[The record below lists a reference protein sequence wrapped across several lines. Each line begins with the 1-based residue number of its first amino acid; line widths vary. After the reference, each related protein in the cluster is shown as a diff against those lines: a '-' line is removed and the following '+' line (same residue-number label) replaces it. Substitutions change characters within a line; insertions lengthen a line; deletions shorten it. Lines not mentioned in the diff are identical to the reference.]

1 MGPHPHTGDSR
12 GPDKNQAAM
21 TEPIPS
27 QAIDAGG
34 TKLAEPAVPE
44 SDATLQANAEPQR
57 VLLHMPVD
65 VRSVSLVVLAALASV
80 LMLRWASAVI
90 IPLMVGLLFS
100 YGLSPVV
107 DWLAQRK
114 VPRALSA
121 AALVL
126 GILSGMAGMAYSL
139 SDDASR
145 LVESLPLAV
154 QKLRESVR
162 AHKGSSDNTLV
173 SVQKAVAQLE
183 QAAQDSKPDAPVT
196 RGVQRVQI
204 EKPKFDVRDHLWT
217 GTMGLL
223 GMLSQIGVVALITF
237 FLMASGDTFRRKL
250 VKMAGP
256 TLSRKKITLQAL
268 NDINDQI
275 QRYMLVQIF
284 TSGMVGVATWLAFLA
299 IGLENAAVWGIAA
312 AVLNMVP
319 YIGNAVITIG
329 SAMVGFLQ
337 FGSLDMAV
345 LVAGVS
351 LLISSIESFLLTPW
365 LTSRASQMNPV
376 AIFVGVLAWG
386 WLWGAWGL
394 LLGVPILM
402 VLKVVCDQVDDLKA
416 VGEFLGK

>member
-1 MGPHPHTGDSR
+1 MMDSISSQT
-12 GPDKNQAAM
+12 PASKVTTSAVTAA
-21 TEPIPS
+21 
-27 QAIDAGG
+27 
-34 TKLAEPAVPE
+34 LE
-44 SDATLQANAEPQR
+44 SDASTETAPEPPR

-65 VRSVSLVVLAALASV
+65 VRSISLVVLATLAGV
-80 LMLRWASAVI
+80 LMLRWASAVF
-90 IPLMVGLLFS
+90 IPVMVGILFS

-107 DWLAQRK
+107 DWLANRK

-126 GILSGMAGMAYSL
+126 GIVSGVAGMAYSL

-183 QAAQDSKPDAPVT
+183 QAAEDTKPAAPLT

-217 GTMGLL
+217 GTLGLL
-223 GMLSQIGVVALITF
+223 GMLGQMGVVAMITF

-250 VKMAGP
+250 VKLAGP
-256 TLSRKKITLQAL
+256 TLSRKKITVQAL
-268 NDINDQI
+268 NEINGQI

-284 TSGMVGVATWLAFLA
+284 TSALVGLATWLAFLA

-312 AVLNMVP
+312 AVLNLVP
-319 YIGNAVITIG
+319 YIGNVVITG
-329 SAMVGFLQ
+329 GAAMVGFLQ
-337 FGSLDMAV
+337 FGSLDMAL

-351 LLISSIESFLLTPW
+351 LVISSAESFVLTPW

-376 AIFVGVLAWG
+376 AIFVGVLAFG

-402 VLKVVCDQVDDLKA
+402 VLKVVCDQVEDLKA

>member
-1 MGPHPHTGDSR
+1 VSQLAN
-12 GPDKNQAAM
+12 NQLTMTDPISLQSAASESATPTVSAVPQSDAS
-21 TEPIPS
+21 TE
-27 QAIDAGG
+27 
-34 TKLAEPAVPE
+34 TTAEPP
-44 SDATLQANAEPQR
+44 R
-57 VLLHMPVD
+57 VLLQMPVD
-65 VRSVSLVVLAALASV
+65 VRSISLVVMAALASV
-80 LMLRWASAVI
+80 LMLRWASAVL
-90 IPLMVGLLFS
+90 IPVMVGLLFS

-107 DWLAQRK
+107 DWLANRK
-114 VPRALSA
+114 IPRALSA

-126 GILSGMAGMAYSL
+126 GIVSGVAGMAYSL

-183 QAAQDSKPDAPVT
+183 QAAEDTKPDAPPT

-223 GMLSQIGVVALITF
+223 GMLGQMGVVAMITF

-256 TLSRKKITLQAL
+256 TLGRKKITVQAL
-268 NDINDQI
+268 NEINDQI

-284 TSGMVGVATWLAFLA
+284 TSALVGVATWLSFLA

-312 AVLNMVP
+312 AVLNLVP
-319 YIGNAVITIG
+319 YIGNVVITG
-329 SAMVGFLQ
+329 GAAMVGFLQ
-337 FGSLDMAV
+337 FGSLDMAL

-351 LLISSIESFLLTPW
+351 LLISSAESFALTPW

-376 AIFVGVLAWG
+376 AIFVGVLAFG
-386 WLWGAWGL
+386 WLWGGWGL

-416 VGEFLGK
+416 IGEFLGK

>member
-1 MGPHPHTGDSR
+1 MTDSIS
-12 GPDKNQAAM
+12 PQTPASKLTTSAVAA
-21 TEPIPS
+21 
-27 QAIDAGG
+27 A
-34 TKLAEPAVPE
+34 PE
-44 SDATLQANAEPQR
+44 SDAGTETTPEPPR

-65 VRSVSLVVLAALASV
+65 VRSISLVVLATLAGV
-80 LMLRWASAVI
+80 LMLRWASAVF
-90 IPLMVGLLFS
+90 IPVMVGILFS

-107 DWLAQRK
+107 DWLADRK
-114 VPRALSA
+114 IPRALSA

-126 GILSGMAGMAYSL
+126 GIVSGVAGMAYSL

-183 QAAQDSKPDAPVT
+183 QAAEDTKPAAALT

-217 GTMGLL
+217 GTLGLL
-223 GMLSQIGVVALITF
+223 GMLGQMGVVAMITF

-250 VKMAGP
+250 VKLAGP
-256 TLSRKKITLQAL
+256 TLSRKKITVQAL
-268 NDINDQI
+268 NEINDQI

-284 TSGMVGVATWLAFLA
+284 TSALVGLATWLAFLA
-299 IGLENAAVWGIAA
+299 IGLDNAAVWGIAA
-312 AVLNMVP
+312 AVLNLVP
-319 YIGNAVITIG
+319 YIGNVAITG
-329 SAMVGFLQ
+329 GAAMVGFLQ
-337 FGSLDMAV
+337 FGSLDMAL

-351 LLISSIESFLLTPW
+351 LVISSAESFVLTPW

-376 AIFVGVLAWG
+376 AIFVGVLAFG

-402 VLKVVCDQVDDLKA
+402 VLKVVCDQVEDLKA